1 MKKTFK
7 KIICLLAATVFAVG
21 TFSLSSCENGEHN
34 SPTPTPTPSVTPTP
48 TPEPEK
54 YTYKTPTREYT
65 YWAEKASK
73 KGDLLKED
81 ESGKEISYQ
90 FTSTYNQ
97 EGSGLYYV
105 LVNMYADGYVR
116 VYQYRGILFEYGGYW
131 VNDGDDTGL
140 WVGVLEYGFNNDG
153 TIVYTY
159 NYSNSL
165 IAEDGK
171 FTFTYSISLGGA
183 DGGIYVRAVE
193 FNEKSGEVAYKT
205 VQDWINYVQKETGEN
220 VKRSDFSTWT
230 GNEEKEVLVSVSM
243 TDKDGTS
250 RKVEFLP
257 DNKTDFGGVGGTWD
271 IIDGALVM
279 SAAEGSEAEWIV
291 TANSDGSYSVIYDYH
306 NSDGT
311 VFNGTLSAEDFE
323 TLSSSFTVASVKLY
337 FGGNTESSVT
347 QTIVFAPDGTY
358 SVGDGKISGTW
369 SVENGMFIGDEML
382 SYDTKSKTLTLSAG
396 TYSFSA
402 VLTDEEI
409 ALLGINPE
417 VIVGVKLYF
426 GGNTESSV
434 TQTIVF
440 GIDGTYSVGDG
451 KLSGSWSVENNV
463 FNGGETLSYN
473 AESKTLTLSAGGYSF
488 STVLTDSQLTALGIT
503 S

>member
-7 KIICLLAATVFAVG
+7 KIICLLAATVFAAG
-21 TFSLSSCENGEHN
+21 TLSLSSCENDDHN
-34 SPTPTPTPSVTPTP
+34 FPTPTPTPSVTPTP

-65 YWAEKASK
+65 YWAEKASV

-81 ESGKEISYQ
+81 ESEKEIAYQ
-90 FTSTYNQ
+90 FASTY
-97 EGSGLYYV
+97 EHKSVGMYYV

-116 VYQYRGILFEYGGYW
+116 VYQYRGMLFEYGGYW
-131 VNDGDDTGL
+131 VNDGDDSGL
-140 WVGVLEYGFNNDG
+140 WVGVLEYGFQNV
-153 TIVYTY
+153 IYTY

-205 VQDWINYVQKETGEN
+205 IQDWMNYVQTETGES
-220 VKRSDFSTWT
+220 VVRPDFSAWT

-257 DNKTDFGGVGGTWD
+257 DNKTDFGGVGGTWNVV
-271 IIDGALVM
+271 DGSLVM
-279 SAAEGSEAEWIV
+279 NVAEGSESEWIV
-291 TANSDGSYSVIYDYH
+291 TANSDGSYSVTYDYH

-323 TLSSSFTVASVKLY
+323 TLISSLTVASVKLY

-358 SVGDGKISGTW
+358 SGGDGKISG
-369 SVENGMFIGDEML
+369 
-382 SYDTKSKTLTLSAG
+382 
-396 TYSFSA
+396 
-402 VLTDEEI
+402 
-409 ALLGINPE
+409 
-417 VIVGVKLYF
+417 
-426 GGNTESSV
+426 
-434 TQTIVF
+434 
-440 GIDGTYSVGDG
+440 
-451 KLSGSWSVENNV
+451 SWNVENNV
-463 FNGGETLSYN
+463 FNGGEALSYN
-473 AESKTLTLSAGGYSF
+473 AETKTLTLSAGAYSF
-488 STVLTDSQLTALGIT
+488 SAVLTDSQLTALGIT
-503 S
+503 A